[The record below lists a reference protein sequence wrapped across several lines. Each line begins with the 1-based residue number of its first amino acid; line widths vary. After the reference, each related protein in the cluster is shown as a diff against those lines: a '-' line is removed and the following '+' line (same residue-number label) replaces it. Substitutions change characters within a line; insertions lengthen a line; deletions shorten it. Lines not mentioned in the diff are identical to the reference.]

1 MGDWDMNLGLFG
13 TLIEVARIGSVS
25 EAANK
30 LYLTQPAVT
39 KQIQALEAIYE
50 KKLFVRNTRGLRLTE
65 EGKTLLV
72 YAREMLTLLDKSF
85 VSVKEEGGSISGRLK
100 IAANLTLGIYILPKI
115 MKFFTAV
122 YPRIKFE
129 VFLDNN
135 EIITSSVKK
144 GGANFGFIG
153 EDPGDP
159 LITLH
164 DFYQD
169 KLVVVIAPDFG
180 IKNGPIS
187 WKELLKIPFIGRE
200 CGSDIRSTYEE
211 WFKEREIKIFPTVE
225 LNNTEAI
232 ISSVACRLGF
242 SILPWC
248 TVKHAV
254 RQGVISTVSVPHFNP
269 LQNFYICHKTDISF
283 LKVEKVFLESMF
295 NRFKMGTPRFPE
307 TIDQYFYFDKTSQDA
322 TKDVSILE
330 GAGVERDQ
338 GSSTPKLTG

>member
-1 MGDWDMNLGLFG
+1 MNLGLFG
-13 TLIEVARIGSVS
+13 TLIEVAKHGSVS
-25 EAANK
+25 KAAKK

-39 KQIQALEAIYE
+39 KQIQALEEIYE
-50 KKLFVRNTRGLRLTE
+50 KKLFIRTTKGLRLTE

-72 YAREMLTLLDKSF
+72 YAREMLKLLDNSF
-85 VSVKEEGGSISGRLK
+85 VSVKEEGESISGRLK
-100 IAANLTLGIYILPKI
+100 IATNLTLGIYILPKI
-115 MKFFTAV
+115 IRFFTAV
-122 YPRIKFE
+122 YPRIKIE
-129 VFLDNN
+129 ACLDNN
-135 EIITSSVKK
+135 EIITSSVK
-144 GGANFGFIG
+144 GGEAQFGFIG

-200 CGSDIRSTYEE
+200 RGSDIRSTYAE
-211 WFKEREIKIFPTVE
+211 WFKEREIKIIPAIE

-248 TVKHAV
+248 TVRHAV
-254 RQGVISTVSVPHFNP
+254 RQGVVSTVSVPHFNP
-269 LQNFYICHKTDISF
+269 LQNFYICHKTNRRFS
-283 LKVEKVFLESMF
+283 KVEKVFLETVF
-295 NRFKMGTPRFPE
+295 NRFKMGSPRFPE
-307 TIDQYFYFDKTSQDA
+307 TIDQYFYFDKTSPGA
-322 TKDVSILE
+322 TKDVSTLE
-330 GAGVERDQ
+330 EAGIERDQ